1 VQERDLS
8 SLIVFIITAG
18 LPATLLLTAAGLAM
32 GFIIGVT
39 LALIRV
45 YAEEDIAILA
55 QGYEN
60 IFRGIPV
67 LVLMLLFL
75 VMTGWPAMFSA
86 ALALGLRSG
95 AYQSQIVRGA
105 ILSVNENQM
114 LAAYALGMNRT
125 QTARHIVLP
134 QAFRLALPGWSN
146 EYAVVTKD
154 TAWAGAIGVLDMVK
168 ASDYLVF
175 ESPVTFLPAI
185 LAITMIYFFLTYPVT
200 RYAGERMSK
209 KLRSLGLGVSK

>member
-1 VQERDLS
+1 L
-8 SLIVFIITAG
+8 VFIITAG
-18 LPATLLLTAAGLAM
+18 LPATLLLAVAGLGM
-32 GFIIGVT
+32 GFLIGVA

-45 YAEEDIAILA
+45 YAEEEIALLA
-55 QGYEN
+55 KAYEN
-60 IFRGIPV
+60 LFRGVPV

-75 VMTGWPAMFSA
+75 VSTGWPAFFSA
-86 ALALGLRSG
+86 GLALGLRSG

-105 ILSVNENQM
+105 ILSVSESQM
-114 LAAYALGMNRT
+114 IAAYSIGMNRM

-168 ASDYLVF
+168 AADYLVF
-175 ESPVTFLPAI
+175 ENPVLFLPVI
-185 LAITMIYFFLTYPVT
+185 LAITLTYFVLTYPIT
-200 RYAGERMSK
+200 RYAGEVMSK
-209 KLRSLGLGVSK
+209 RLKSLGLGGDY